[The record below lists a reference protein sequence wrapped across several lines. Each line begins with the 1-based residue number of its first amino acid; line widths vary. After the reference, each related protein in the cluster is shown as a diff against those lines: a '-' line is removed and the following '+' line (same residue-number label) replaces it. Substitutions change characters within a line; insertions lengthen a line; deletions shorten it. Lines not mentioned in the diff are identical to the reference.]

1 VRPAL
6 KEEIIVP
13 EIKEFVAPTLNSS
26 TDFNDII
33 SKWNN
38 FIEQV
43 KSEKLFFASVLLNSN
58 PVEFNNHQLHL
69 EVEHPEDGDIIND
82 NKSYLD
88 KKTKEVFGQKI
99 EMKIS
104 KGKKSSATKKSTN
117 ANPNNNSTQAD
128 EDPIANA
135 IINELGGREIKR

>member
-1 VRPAL
+1 M
-6 KEEIIVP
+6 
-13 EIKEFVAPTLNSS
+13 
-26 TDFNDII
+26 
-33 SKWNN
+33 
-38 FIEQV
+38 
-43 KSEKLFFASVLLNSN
+43 
-58 PVEFNNHQLHL
+58 EFNNHQLHL

-104 KGKKSSATKKSTN
+104 KEKKTSVTKKSVNT
-117 ANPNNNSTQAD
+117 NPNNNSTQAD
-128 EDPIANA
+128 ADPIADA

>member
-1 VRPAL
+1 
-6 KEEIIVP
+6 
-13 EIKEFVAPTLNSS
+13 
-26 TDFNDII
+26 
-33 SKWNN
+33 
-38 FIEQV
+38 V

-69 EVEHPEDGDIIND
+69 EVDHPEDGDIIND
-82 NKSYLD
+82 NKIYLD

-104 KGKKSSATKKSTN
+104 KGKKSSSSKKSTST
-117 ANPNNNSTQAD
+117 NNNSTQSN
-128 EDPIANA
+128 EDPVANA